1 MTVTFEA
8 GDEPPATT
16 NRTAGCFAASAATAA
31 TWAGP
36 TAKTTAQ
43 RRWTS
48 VAKYGSALPTV
59 ASPVTGRYCTLAWV
73 ASDASC
79 MPAHTGAAAAP
90 ATPCASV
97 SRQAVYS
104 RYGRARGG
112 AAGFSGHT
120 SHTASPASTTPTAPP
135 IQSIRRRSTTPPPG
149 SPRPDSVEPTPGG
162 GKGARRKPGPG
173 HSVRQ
178 EHRTDAA
185 VQFLLEHPVSLG
197 PVGQGHRVGG
207 QVLGHQL
214 AALHPLQKHR

>member
-48 VAKYGSALPTV
+48 VARYGSALPTV

-104 RYGRARGG
+104 RDGRARGG
-112 AAGFSGHT
+112 AAGFSRPTHPT
-120 SHTASPASTTPTAPP
+120 TSPAGPAPAP
-135 IQSIRRRSTTPPPG
+135 RPAPARRGGQGGGVFPRGGAPRGGGGGFPRPPPPPPG
-149 SPRPDSVEPTPGG
+149 PGG
-162 GKGARRKPGPG
+162 PAPAPPADPEHPPPIHHTPPRESEARQRRANPRRRKRGP
-173 HSVRQ
+173 
-178 EHRTDAA
+178 
-185 VQFLLEHPVSLG
+185 
-197 PVGQGHRVGG
+197 
-207 QVLGHQL
+207 
-214 AALHPLQKHR
+214 